1 MPTLYRRFSIINQ
14 VIGLML
20 LIAVLGII
28 GMTIS
33 NRMIISVQ
41 GNAHAINTS
50 GSLRMQSYRLLSL
63 TPINQHSQNYLDELE
78 KDLLSP
84 ELTQVVKIENLT
96 PEFNKIHEFWL
107 NTLRPALTKASSPDD
122 ARYEVITFVN
132 MLNELV
138 HNIDDKTEKKI
149 AYVAMTQLIFISLV
163 FLLLMGTIWHLR
175 RKIYYPWMKLLSMVN
190 AIGRKDFTQRYP
202 MKNNKQDELN
212 ALGETLNH
220 MSDEL
225 AQSYHQLEERVA
237 EKTADLLAKN
247 RVLSYLYQSNQI
259 LHSSETLYSRLQKV
273 LAELK
278 NITQL
283 ENLRLKLYEDSNEQY
298 FHEISYATTN
308 LEIDKTKL
316 SSTNQH
322 PLHNDPAKEYQ
333 TLQWDLSD
341 NMHRYGVIIGEIE
354 QKQPFSD
361 EKNRLVLML
370 AKQISGMLTMEQQIE
385 QQQQLLIMDERAA
398 IARELHDSIA
408 QSLSCLKMQISY
420 LQMQPEP
427 LPETTLHLLNEMRTE
442 INTAYSQLRELLTT
456 FRLKLTESGL
466 LPSLK
471 STLGEFSGRIGFNIQ
486 LHYEIPAKSISPH
499 QSIHIIQIIREALSN
514 ILKHANATWAKV
526 SLSQHRGTVTIT
538 IDDNGNGID
547 DNPNKLN
554 HYGLIIMRERALSL
568 NGECYI
574 TQRAGG
580 GTEVKVTFPLSDI

>member
-33 NRMIISVQ
+33 NRMIISAQ

-63 TPINQHSQNYLDELE
+63 TPINEHNQNYLDALE

-96 PEFNKIHEFWL
+96 PEFDKIHAFWL
-107 NTLRPALTKASSPDD
+107 NTLRPALTRASSPDD

-138 HNIDDKTEKKI
+138 HNIDDITEKKI

-190 AIGRKDFTQRYP
+190 AIGRKDFTQRFP
-202 MKNNKQDELN
+202 MKNNRQDELN

-259 LHSSETLYSRLQKV
+259 LHSSETLYLRLQKV
-273 LAELK
+273 LTELK

-298 FHEISYATTN
+298 FHEISYASAN
-308 LEIDKTKL
+308 LYINDEKLASTKSHL
-316 SSTNQH
+316 SKDNLAEDS
-322 PLHNDPAKEYQ
+322 Q

-341 NMHRYGVIIGEIE
+341 NMHRYGVIIGEI
-354 QKQPFSD
+354 KQNQLFSD
-361 EKNRLVLML
+361 EKNKLVLML

-486 LHYEIPAKSISPH
+486 LNYEIPAKSISPH

-526 SLSQHRGTVTIT
+526 SLSQNRGTVTIT
-538 IDDNGNGID
+538 IDDNGSGID

-574 TQRAGG
+574 TQRAEG

>member
-33 NRMIISVQ
+33 NRMIISAQ

-63 TPINQHSQNYLDELE
+63 TPINEHNQNYLDALE

-96 PEFNKIHEFWL
+96 PEFDKIHAFWL
-107 NTLRPALTKASSPDD
+107 NTLRPALTRASSPDD

-138 HNIDDKTEKKI
+138 HNIDDITEKKI

-190 AIGRKDFTQRYP
+190 AIGRKDFTQRFP
-202 MKNNKQDELN
+202 MKNNRQDELN

-259 LHSSETLYSRLQKV
+259 LHSSETLYLRLQKV
-273 LAELK
+273 LTELK

-298 FHEISYATTN
+298 FHEISYASAN
-308 LEIDKTKL
+308 LDINDEKLASTKSHL
-316 SSTNQH
+316 SKDNLAEDS
-322 PLHNDPAKEYQ
+322 Q

-341 NMHRYGVIIGEIE
+341 NMHRYGVIIGEI
-354 QKQPFSD
+354 KQNQLFSD
-361 EKNRLVLML
+361 EKNKLVLML

-427 LPETTLHLLNEMRTE
+427 LPETTLNLLNEMRTE

-486 LHYEIPAKSISPH
+486 LNYEIPAKSISPH

-526 SLSQHRGTVTIT
+526 SLSQNRGTVTIT
-538 IDDNGNGID
+538 IDDNGSGID

-574 TQRAGG
+574 TQRAEG

>member
-322 PLHNDPAKEYQ
+322 PLHNDPATEYQ

-486 LHYEIPAKSISPH
+486 LNYEIPAKSISPH

>member
-1 MPTLYRRFSIINQ
+1 MPPLNRRFSIINQ

-63 TPINQHSQNYLDELE
+63 TPINQHNQNYLDELE

-308 LEIDKTKL
+308 LEIDKAKL

-322 PLHNDPAKEYQ
+322 PLNNNSAKEHQ

-486 LHYEIPAKSISPH
+486 LNYEIPAKSISPH

-574 TQRAGG
+574 TQRTEG